1 MSIKLDRINNE
12 MMEEIN
18 IILQREIDDKS
29 ISFVTVTSVKVS
41 SDLSYAKVY
50 FICLDDKL
58 KKNMLEKLNKARG
71 FIRSELCKRVDIRKM
86 PELNF
91 VYDESIGYGERIDHI
106 IEDMKK
112 SDNNVE

>member
-1 MSIKLDRINNE
+1 MSVKLDRINNM

-18 IILQREIDDKS
+18 VILQRDIDDKS

-50 FICLDDKL
+50 FLCLDDKL
-58 KKNMLEKLNKARG
+58 KDEMKEKLNKAKG
-71 FIRSELCKRVDIRKM
+71 FIRSELCKKVDIRKM

-91 VYDESIGYGERIDHI
+91 VYDESVGYGDKIEHI
-106 IEDMKK
+106 IDEIKKEDK
-112 SDNNVE
+112 DV